1 MKLPRALE
9 PFSSRTYTVL
19 ALAMGMSVF
28 GSGLWAVAMVAR
40 VMALGGSAVDLSLVT
55 AAGAVGMV
63 VFVLIGGVAA
73 DRFRLPVILRCVEVV
88 NLVTALSIAV
98 LTWTGTL
105 ALWHL
110 GAAAFAFSGAV
121 GFFYPAYSAALPR
134 ILPPHQLLAANGV
147 EGTARPLLQ
156 LAAGPAVG
164 GALTGLAL
172 PGASVLAIAVCHA
185 VALAFMLRLRL
196 PEGRPAGHDAAGF
209 ATAGHDAADHDDV
222 VDHHDVAGHDA
233 AGHHAAGFDSAG
245 HQAAAHDNAA
255 ASGHAAGPGSMLAQ
269 MLDGFRYCVRTPWL
283 LWTLLWAMSAIFM
296 FIGPLEVLV
305 PFLVVDRLGGTV
317 ADYGAMLGLYGISTA
332 VGSSVMA
339 SLRMPRKYLTTM
351 IWLWGFGTLPFGL
364 VGMTG
369 SWWVMAAALCVFG
382 ATGGAG
388 QVIWGTLLQRRVP
401 GHMLGRISSLDFF
414 VSLLLM
420 PISMAVAGPVA
431 QVVPPAA
438 IFWGVAVLTPALGV
452 LAVLAGRMHRD
463 QQAHPLE

>member
-1 MKLPRALE
+1 MTVKLPRALA
-9 PFSSRTYTVL
+9 PFSSRAYTVL
-19 ALAMGMSVF
+19 ALAMGVSVF

-40 VMALGGSAVDLSLVT
+40 VMELGGSAVDLSLVT

-63 VFVLIGGVAA
+63 VFVLVGGVAA
-73 DRFRLPVILRCVEVV
+73 DRFRLTVILRCVEVT
-88 NLVTALSIAV
+88 NLVTATTIVV
-98 LTWTGTL
+98 LTWTDTL

-110 GAAAFAFSGAV
+110 GVAAFVFSGAV

-134 ILPPHQLLAANGV
+134 ILPVHQLLAANGV

-172 PGASVLAIAVCHA
+172 PGASVLAIAACHA
-185 VALAFMLRLRL
+185 VALVFMIRLRL
-196 PEGRPAGHDAAGF
+196 PERGGDDAQG
-209 ATAGHDAADHDDV
+209 
-222 VDHHDVAGHDA
+222 
-233 AGHHAAGFDSAG
+233 
-245 HQAAAHDNAA
+245 
-255 ASGHAAGPGSMLAQ
+255 ASSSQSSMLRE
-269 MLDGFRYCVRTPWL
+269 MLEGFQYCVRTPWL
-283 LWTLLWAMSAIFM
+283 LWTLLWAMSAIFLFM
-296 FIGPLEVLV
+296 GPLEVLV

-339 SLRMPRKYLTTM
+339 SLQLPRKYLTTM

-364 VGMTG
+364 VGMTD
-369 SWWVMAAALCVFG
+369 SWWVMAGALCVFG

-401 GHMLGRISSLDFF
+401 SHMLGRISSLDFF

-420 PISMAVAGPVA
+420 PISMAVAGPVS
-431 QVVPPAA
+431 QVVPPEA
-438 IFWGVAVLTPALGV
+438 IFWGVALLTPALGV
-452 LAVLAGRMHRD
+452 VAVFVGRMHRD
-463 QQAHPLE
+463 QAEHPLR

>member
-1 MKLPRALE
+1 MTVKLPRALA
-9 PFSSRTYTVL
+9 PFSSRAYTVL
-19 ALAMGMSVF
+19 ALAMGVSVF

-40 VMALGGSAVDLSLVT
+40 VMELGGLAVDLSLVT

-63 VFVLIGGVAA
+63 VFVLVGGVAA
-73 DRFRLPVILRCVEVV
+73 DRFRLTVILRCVEVT
-88 NLVTALSIAV
+88 NLVTATTIVV
-98 LTWTGTL
+98 LTWTDTL

-110 GAAAFAFSGAV
+110 GVAAFVFSGAV

-134 ILPPHQLLAANGV
+134 ILPVHQLLAANGV

-172 PGASVLAIAVCHA
+172 PGASVLAIAACHA
-185 VALAFMLRLRL
+185 VALVFMIRLRL
-196 PEGRPAGHDAAGF
+196 PERGGDDAQG
-209 ATAGHDAADHDDV
+209 
-222 VDHHDVAGHDA
+222 
-233 AGHHAAGFDSAG
+233 
-245 HQAAAHDNAA
+245 
-255 ASGHAAGPGSMLAQ
+255 ASSSQSSMLRE
-269 MLDGFRYCVRTPWL
+269 MLEGFQYCVRTPWL
-283 LWTLLWAMSAIFM
+283 LWTLLWAMSAIFLFM
-296 FIGPLEVLV
+296 GPLEVLV

-339 SLRMPRKYLTTM
+339 SLQLPRKYLTTM

-364 VGMTG
+364 VGMTD
-369 SWWVMAAALCVFG
+369 SWWVMAGALCVFG

-401 GHMLGRISSLDFF
+401 SHMLGRISSLDFF

-420 PISMAVAGPVA
+420 PISMAVAGPVS
-431 QVVPPAA
+431 QVVPPEA
-438 IFWGVAVLTPALGV
+438 IFWGVALLTPALGV
-452 LAVLAGRMHRD
+452 VAVFVGRMHRD
-463 QQAHPLE
+463 QAEHPLR

>member
-73 DRFRLPVILRCVEVV
+73 DRFQLPVILRCVEVV

-110 GAAAFAFSGAV
+110 GAAAFVFSGAV
-121 GFFYPAYSAALPR
+121 GFFYPAYSATLPR
-134 ILPPHQLLAANGV
+134 ILPPAQLLAANGV

-164 GALTGLAL
+164 GALTSLAL
-172 PGASVLAIAVCHA
+172 PGASALAIAVCH
-185 VALAFMLRLRL
+185 VGALVLMLRLRL
-196 PEGRPAGHDAAGF
+196 PERDVPQDAPGHD
-209 ATAGHDAADHDDV
+209 DAA
-222 VDHHDVAGHDA
+222 A
-233 AGHHAAGFDSAG
+233 APRATILRD
-245 HQAAAHDNAA
+245 
-255 ASGHAAGPGSMLAQ
+255 
-269 MLDGFRYCVRTPWL
+269 MLDGFRYCLCTPWL
-283 LWTLLWAMSAIFM
+283 LWTLLWAMSAIFL
-296 FIGPLEVLV
+296 FTGPLEVLV

-317 ADYGAMLGLYGISTA
+317 AGYGAMLGLYGIATA
-332 VGSSVMA
+332 VGSSLMA
-339 SLRMPRKYLTTM
+339 SFRLPRNYLTTM
-351 IWLWGFGTLPFGL
+351 VWLWGFGTLPFGL
-364 VGMTG
+364 VGMTH
-369 SWWVMAAALCVFG
+369 SWWVMALALCVFG

-431 QVVPPAA
+431 EVLPPVT

-452 LAVLAGRMHRD
+452 LAVVAGRMRAD
-463 QQAHPLE
+463 QQAHPLH

>member
-1 MKLPRALE
+1 MTVKLPRALA
-9 PFSSRTYTVL
+9 PFSSRAYTVL
-19 ALAMGMSVF
+19 ALAMGVSVF

-40 VMALGGSAVDLSLVT
+40 VMELGGSAVDLSLVT

-63 VFVLIGGVAA
+63 VFVLVGGVAA
-73 DRFRLPVILRCVEVV
+73 DRFRLTVILRCVEVT
-88 NLVTALSIAV
+88 NLVTATTIVV
-98 LTWTGTL
+98 LTWTDTL

-110 GAAAFAFSGAV
+110 GVAAFVFSGAV

-134 ILPPHQLLAANGV
+134 ILPVHQLLAANGV

-185 VALAFMLRLRL
+185 VALVFMLRLRL
-196 PEGRPAGHDAAGF
+196 PERGGDGAQD
-209 ATAGHDAADHDDV
+209 
-222 VDHHDVAGHDA
+222 
-233 AGHHAAGFDSAG
+233 
-245 HQAAAHDNAA
+245 AA
-255 ASGHAAGPGSMLAQ
+255 ASQSSMLRE
-269 MLDGFRYCVRTPWL
+269 MLEGFQYCVRTPWL

-296 FIGPLEVLV
+296 FMGPLEVLV

-339 SLRMPRKYLTTM
+339 SLQLPRKYLTTM

-364 VGMTG
+364 VGSTH
-369 SWWVMAAALCVFG
+369 SWWVMALALCVFG

-414 VSLLLM
+414 VSLSLM
-420 PISMAVAGPVA
+420 PVSMALAGPVS
-431 QVVPPAA
+431 QVLPPEAV
-438 IFWGVAVLTPALGV
+438 FWGVAVLTPALGV
-452 LAVLAGRMHRD
+452 AAVLVGRMHRD
-463 QQAHPLE
+463 QLEHPLR

>member
-1 MKLPRALE
+1 MTVKLPRALA
-9 PFSSRTYTVL
+9 PFSSRAYTVL
-19 ALAMGMSVF
+19 ALAMGVSVF

-40 VMALGGSAVDLSLVT
+40 VMELGGSAVDLSLVT

-63 VFVLIGGVAA
+63 VFVLVGGVAA
-73 DRFRLPVILRCVEVV
+73 DRFRLTVILRCVEVT
-88 NLVTALSIAV
+88 NLVTATTIVV
-98 LTWTGTL
+98 LTWTDTL

-110 GAAAFAFSGAV
+110 GVAAFVFSGAV

-134 ILPPHQLLAANGV
+134 ILPVHQLLAANGV

-185 VALAFMLRLRL
+185 VALVFMLRLRL
-196 PEGRPAGHDAAGF
+196 PERGGDAAQ
-209 ATAGHDAADHDDV
+209 D
-222 VDHHDVAGHDA
+222 
-233 AGHHAAGFDSAG
+233 
-245 HQAAAHDNAA
+245 AA
-255 ASGHAAGPGSMLAQ
+255 ASQSSMLRE
-269 MLDGFRYCVRTPWL
+269 MLEGFQYCVRTPWL
-283 LWTLLWAMSAIFM
+283 LWTLLWAMTAIFLFM
-296 FIGPLEVLV
+296 GPLEVLV

-339 SLRMPRKYLTTM
+339 SLQLPRKYLTTM

-369 SWWVMAAALCVFG
+369 SWWVMAGALCVFG

-401 GHMLGRISSLDFF
+401 SHMLGRISSLDFF

-420 PISMAVAGPVA
+420 PISMAVAGPVS
-431 QVVPPAA
+431 QVVPPEA
-438 IFWGVAVLTPALGV
+438 IFWGVALLTPALGV
-452 LAVLAGRMHRD
+452 VAVFVGRMHRD
-463 QQAHPLE
+463 QAEHPLR

>member
-1 MKLPRALE
+1 MTVKLPRALA
-9 PFSSRTYTVL
+9 PFSSRAYTVL
-19 ALAMGMSVF
+19 ALAMGVSVF

-40 VMALGGSAVDLSLVT
+40 VMELGGSAVDLSLVT

-63 VFVLIGGVAA
+63 VFVLVGGVAA
-73 DRFRLPVILRCVEVV
+73 DRFRLTVILRCVEVT
-88 NLVTALSIAV
+88 NLVTATTIVV
-98 LTWTGTL
+98 LTWTDTL

-110 GAAAFAFSGAV
+110 GAAAFVFSGAV

-134 ILPPHQLLAANGV
+134 ILPVHQLLAANGV

-185 VALAFMLRLRL
+185 VALVFMLRLRL
-196 PEGRPAGHDAAGF
+196 PERGGEDAQG
-209 ATAGHDAADHDDV
+209 
-222 VDHHDVAGHDA
+222 
-233 AGHHAAGFDSAG
+233 
-245 HQAAAHDNAA
+245 A
-255 ASGHAAGPGSMLAQ
+255 ASPQSSMLRE
-269 MLDGFRYCVRTPWL
+269 MLEGFQYCVRTPWL
-283 LWTLLWAMSAIFM
+283 LWTLLWAMTAIFLFM
-296 FIGPLEVLV
+296 GPLEVLV

-339 SLRMPRKYLTTM
+339 SLQLPRKYLTTM

-364 VGMTG
+364 VGMTD
-369 SWWVMAAALCVFG
+369 SWWVMAGALCVFG

-401 GHMLGRISSLDFF
+401 SHMLGRISSLDFF

-420 PISMAVAGPVA
+420 PISMAVAGPVS
-431 QVVPPAA
+431 QVVTPEA
-438 IFWGVAVLTPALGV
+438 IFWGVALLTPTLGV
-452 LAVLAGRMHRD
+452 VAVLVGRMHRD
-463 QQAHPLE
+463 QAEHPLR

>member
-1 MKLPRALE
+1 MTVKLPRALA
-9 PFSSRTYTVL
+9 PFSSRAYTVL
-19 ALAMGMSVF
+19 ALAMGVSVF

-40 VMALGGSAVDLSLVT
+40 VMELGGSAVDLSLVT

-63 VFVLIGGVAA
+63 VFVLVGGVAA
-73 DRFRLPVILRCVEVV
+73 DRFRLTVILRCVEVT
-88 NLVTALSIAV
+88 NLVTATTIVV
-98 LTWTGTL
+98 LTWTDTL

-110 GAAAFAFSGAV
+110 GVAAFVFSGAV

-134 ILPPHQLLAANGV
+134 ILPVHQLLAANGV

-185 VALAFMLRLRL
+185 VALVFMLRLRL
-196 PEGRPAGHDAAGF
+196 PERGGGDDAQG
-209 ATAGHDAADHDDV
+209 TG
-222 VDHHDVAGHDA
+222 
-233 AGHHAAGFDSAG
+233 SS
-245 HQAAAHDNAA
+245 Q
-255 ASGHAAGPGSMLAQ
+255 SSMLRE
-269 MLDGFRYCVRTPWL
+269 MLEGFQYCVRTPWL
-283 LWTLLWAMSAIFM
+283 LWTLLWAMTAIFLFM
-296 FIGPLEVLV
+296 GPLEVLV

-339 SLRMPRKYLTTM
+339 SLQLPRKYLTTM
-351 IWLWGFGTLPFGL
+351 VWLWGFGTLPFGL
-364 VGMTG
+364 VGTTD
-369 SWWVMAAALCVFG
+369 SWWVMAGALCVFG

-401 GHMLGRISSLDFF
+401 SHMLGRISSLDFF

-420 PISMAVAGPVA
+420 PISMAVAGPVS
-431 QVVPPAA
+431 QVVPPEA
-438 IFWGVAVLTPALGV
+438 IFWGVALLTPALGV
-452 LAVLAGRMHRD
+452 VAVFVGRMHRD
-463 QQAHPLE
+463 QAEHPLR

>member
-1 MKLPRALE
+1 MTVKLPRALA
-9 PFSSRTYTVL
+9 PFSSRAYTVL
-19 ALAMGMSVF
+19 ALAMGVSVF

-40 VMALGGSAVDLSLVT
+40 VMELGGSAVDLSLVT

-63 VFVLIGGVAA
+63 VFVLVGGVAA
-73 DRFRLPVILRCVEVV
+73 DRFRLTVILRCVEVT
-88 NLVTALSIAV
+88 NLVTATTIVV
-98 LTWTGTL
+98 LTWTDTL

-110 GAAAFAFSGAV
+110 GVAAFVFSGAV

-134 ILPPHQLLAANGV
+134 ILPVHQLLAANGV

-185 VALAFMLRLRL
+185 VALVFMLRLRL
-196 PEGRPAGHDAAGF
+196 PERGGDGAQD
-209 ATAGHDAADHDDV
+209 
-222 VDHHDVAGHDA
+222 
-233 AGHHAAGFDSAG
+233 
-245 HQAAAHDNAA
+245 AA
-255 ASGHAAGPGSMLAQ
+255 ASQSSMLRE
-269 MLDGFRYCVRTPWL
+269 MLEGFQYCVRTPWL

-296 FIGPLEVLV
+296 FMGPLEVLV

-339 SLRMPRKYLTTM
+339 SLQLPRKYLTTM

-369 SWWVMAAALCVFG
+369 SWWVMAGALCVFG

-401 GHMLGRISSLDFF
+401 SHMLGRISSLDFF

-420 PISMAVAGPVA
+420 PISMAVAGPVS
-431 QVVPPAA
+431 QVVPPEA
-438 IFWGVAVLTPALGV
+438 IFWGVALLTPALGV
-452 LAVLAGRMHRD
+452 VAVFVGRMHRD
-463 QQAHPLE
+463 QAKHPLR

>member
-1 MKLPRALE
+1 MTVKLPRALA
-9 PFSSRTYTVL
+9 PFSSRAYTVL
-19 ALAMGMSVF
+19 ALAMGVSVF

-40 VMALGGSAVDLSLVT
+40 VMELGGSAVDLSLVT

-63 VFVLIGGVAA
+63 VFVLVGGVAA
-73 DRFRLPVILRCVEVV
+73 DRFRLTVILRCVEVT
-88 NLVTALSIAV
+88 NLVTATTIVV
-98 LTWTGTL
+98 LTWTDTL

-110 GAAAFAFSGAV
+110 GAAAFVFSGAV

-134 ILPPHQLLAANGV
+134 ILPVHQLLAANGV

-185 VALAFMLRLRL
+185 VALVFMLRLRL
-196 PEGRPAGHDAAGF
+196 PERGGEDAQG
-209 ATAGHDAADHDDV
+209 
-222 VDHHDVAGHDA
+222 
-233 AGHHAAGFDSAG
+233 
-245 HQAAAHDNAA
+245 A
-255 ASGHAAGPGSMLAQ
+255 ASPQSSMLRE
-269 MLDGFRYCVRTPWL
+269 MLEGFQYCVRTPWL

-296 FIGPLEVLV
+296 FMGPLEVLV

-339 SLRMPRKYLTTM
+339 SLQLPRKYLTTM
-351 IWLWGFGTLPFGL
+351 VWLWGFGTLPFGL

-369 SWWVMAAALCVFG
+369 SWWVMAGALCVFG

-401 GHMLGRISSLDFF
+401 SHMLGRISSLDFF

-420 PISMAVAGPVA
+420 PISMAVAGPVS
-431 QVVPPAA
+431 QVVPPEA
-438 IFWGVAVLTPALGV
+438 IFWGVALLTPALGV
-452 LAVLAGRMHRD
+452 VAVFVGRMHRD
-463 QQAHPLE
+463 QAEHPLR

>member
-1 MKLPRALE
+1 MTVKLPRALA
-9 PFSSRTYTVL
+9 PFSSRAYTVL
-19 ALAMGMSVF
+19 ALAMGVSVF

-40 VMALGGSAVDLSLVT
+40 VMELGGSAVDLSLVT

-63 VFVLIGGVAA
+63 VFVLVGGVAA
-73 DRFRLPVILRCVEVV
+73 DRFRLTVILRCVEVT
-88 NLVTALSIAV
+88 NLVTATTIVV
-98 LTWTGTL
+98 LTWTDTL

-110 GAAAFAFSGAV
+110 GAAAFVFSGAV

-134 ILPPHQLLAANGV
+134 ILPVHQLLAANGV

-185 VALAFMLRLRL
+185 VALVFMLRLRL
-196 PEGRPAGHDAAGF
+196 PERGGEDAQG
-209 ATAGHDAADHDDV
+209 
-222 VDHHDVAGHDA
+222 
-233 AGHHAAGFDSAG
+233 
-245 HQAAAHDNAA
+245 A
-255 ASGHAAGPGSMLAQ
+255 ASPQSSMLRE
-269 MLDGFRYCVRTPWL
+269 MLEGFQYCVRTPWL
-283 LWTLLWAMSAIFM
+283 LWTLLWAMTAIFLFM
-296 FIGPLEVLV
+296 GPLEVLV

-339 SLRMPRKYLTTM
+339 SLQLPRKYLTTM

-364 VGMTG
+364 VGMTD
-369 SWWVMAAALCVFG
+369 SWWVMAGALCVFG

-401 GHMLGRISSLDFF
+401 SHMLGRISSLDFF

-420 PISMAVAGPVA
+420 PISMAVAGPVS
-431 QVVPPAA
+431 QVVPPEA
-438 IFWGVAVLTPALGV
+438 IFWGVALLTPALGV
-452 LAVLAGRMHRD
+452 VAVFVGRMHRD
-463 QQAHPLE
+463 QAEHPLR

>member
-1 MKLPRALE
+1 MTVKLPRALA
-9 PFSSRTYTVL
+9 PFSSRAYTVL
-19 ALAMGMSVF
+19 ALAMGVSVF

-40 VMALGGSAVDLSLVT
+40 VMELGGSAVDLSLVT

-63 VFVLIGGVAA
+63 VFVLVGGVAA
-73 DRFRLPVILRCVEVV
+73 DRFRLTVILRCVEVT
-88 NLVTALSIAV
+88 NLVTATTIVV
-98 LTWTGTL
+98 LTWTDTL

-110 GAAAFAFSGAV
+110 GVAAFVFSGAV

-134 ILPPHQLLAANGV
+134 ILPVHQLLAANGV

-185 VALAFMLRLRL
+185 VALVFMLRLRL
-196 PEGRPAGHDAAGF
+196 PERGGNDDAQG
-209 ATAGHDAADHDDV
+209 
-222 VDHHDVAGHDA
+222 
-233 AGHHAAGFDSAG
+233 
-245 HQAAAHDNAA
+245 
-255 ASGHAAGPGSMLAQ
+255 ASSSQSSMLRE
-269 MLDGFRYCVRTPWL
+269 MLEGFQYCVRTPWL
-283 LWTLLWAMSAIFM
+283 LWTLLWAMSAIFLFM
-296 FIGPLEVLV
+296 GPLEVLV

-339 SLRMPRKYLTTM
+339 SLQLPRKYLTTM

-364 VGMTG
+364 VGMTD
-369 SWWVMAAALCVFG
+369 SWWVMAGALCVFG

-401 GHMLGRISSLDFF
+401 SHMLGRISSLDFF

-420 PISMAVAGPVA
+420 PISMAVAGPVS
-431 QVVPPAA
+431 QVVPPEA
-438 IFWGVAVLTPALGV
+438 IFWGVALLTPALGV
-452 LAVLAGRMHRD
+452 VAVFVGRMHRD
-463 QQAHPLE
+463 QAEHPLR

>member
-1 MKLPRALE
+1 MTVKLPRALA
-9 PFSSRTYTVL
+9 PFSSRAYTVL
-19 ALAMGMSVF
+19 ALAMGVSVF

-40 VMALGGSAVDLSLVT
+40 VMELGGSAVDLSLVT

-63 VFVLIGGVAA
+63 VFVLVGGVAA
-73 DRFRLPVILRCVEVV
+73 DRFRLTVILRCVEVT
-88 NLVTALSIAV
+88 NLVTATTIVV
-98 LTWTGTL
+98 LTWTDTL

-110 GAAAFAFSGAV
+110 GVAAFVFSGAV

-134 ILPPHQLLAANGV
+134 ILPVHQLLAANGV

-185 VALAFMLRLRL
+185 VALVFMLRLRL
-196 PEGRPAGHDAAGF
+196 PERGGEDAQG
-209 ATAGHDAADHDDV
+209 
-222 VDHHDVAGHDA
+222 
-233 AGHHAAGFDSAG
+233 
-245 HQAAAHDNAA
+245 A
-255 ASGHAAGPGSMLAQ
+255 ASPQSSMLRE
-269 MLDGFRYCVRTPWL
+269 MLEGFQYCVRTPWL
-283 LWTLLWAMSAIFM
+283 LWTLLWAMTAIFLFM
-296 FIGPLEVLV
+296 GPLEVLV

-339 SLRMPRKYLTTM
+339 SLQLPRKYLTTM

-364 VGMTG
+364 VGMTD
-369 SWWVMAAALCVFG
+369 SWWVMAGALCVFG

-401 GHMLGRISSLDFF
+401 SHMLGRISSLDFF

-420 PISMAVAGPVA
+420 PISMAVAGPVS
-431 QVVPPAA
+431 QVVPPEA
-438 IFWGVAVLTPALGV
+438 IFWGVALLTPALGV
-452 LAVLAGRMHRD
+452 VAVVVGRMHRD
-463 QQAHPLE
+463 QAEHPLR

>member
-1 MKLPRALE
+1 MTVKLPRALA
-9 PFSSRTYTVL
+9 PFSSRAYTVL
-19 ALAMGMSVF
+19 ALAMGVSVF

-40 VMALGGSAVDLSLVT
+40 VMELGGSAVDLSLVT

-63 VFVLIGGVAA
+63 VFVLVGGVAA
-73 DRFRLPVILRCVEVV
+73 DRFRLTVILRCVEVT
-88 NLVTALSIAV
+88 NLVTATTIVV
-98 LTWTGTL
+98 LTWTDTL

-110 GAAAFAFSGAV
+110 GAAAFVFSGAV

-134 ILPPHQLLAANGV
+134 ILPVHQLLAANGV

-185 VALAFMLRLRL
+185 VALVFMLRLRL
-196 PEGRPAGHDAAGF
+196 PERGGEDAQG
-209 ATAGHDAADHDDV
+209 
-222 VDHHDVAGHDA
+222 
-233 AGHHAAGFDSAG
+233 
-245 HQAAAHDNAA
+245 A
-255 ASGHAAGPGSMLAQ
+255 ASPQSSMLRE
-269 MLDGFRYCVRTPWL
+269 MLEGFQYCVRTPWL
-283 LWTLLWAMSAIFM
+283 LWTLLWAMTAIFLFM
-296 FIGPLEVLV
+296 GPLEVLV

-339 SLRMPRKYLTTM
+339 SLQLPRKYLTTM

-369 SWWVMAAALCVFG
+369 SWWVMAGALCVFG

-401 GHMLGRISSLDFF
+401 SHMLGRISSLDFF

-420 PISMAVAGPVA
+420 PISMAVAGPVS
-431 QVVPPAA
+431 QVVPPEA
-438 IFWGVAVLTPALGV
+438 IFWGVALLTPALGV
-452 LAVLAGRMHRD
+452 VAVVVGRMHRD
-463 QQAHPLE
+463 QAEHPLR

>member
-1 MKLPRALE
+1 MTVKLPRALA
-9 PFSSRTYTVL
+9 PFSSRAYTVL
-19 ALAMGMSVF
+19 ALAMGVSVF

-40 VMALGGSAVDLSLVT
+40 VMELGGSAVDLSLVT

-63 VFVLIGGVAA
+63 VFVLVGGVAA
-73 DRFRLPVILRCVEVV
+73 DRFRLTVILRCVEVT
-88 NLVTALSIAV
+88 NLVTATTIVV
-98 LTWTGTL
+98 LTWTDTL

-110 GAAAFAFSGAV
+110 GAAAFVFSGAV

-134 ILPPHQLLAANGV
+134 ILPVHQLLAANGV

-185 VALAFMLRLRL
+185 VALVFMLRLRL
-196 PEGRPAGHDAAGF
+196 PERGGEDAQG
-209 ATAGHDAADHDDV
+209 
-222 VDHHDVAGHDA
+222 
-233 AGHHAAGFDSAG
+233 
-245 HQAAAHDNAA
+245 A
-255 ASGHAAGPGSMLAQ
+255 ASPQSSMLRE
-269 MLDGFRYCVRTPWL
+269 MLEGFQYCVRTPWL
-283 LWTLLWAMSAIFM
+283 LWTLLWAMTAIFLFM
-296 FIGPLEVLV
+296 GPLEVLV

-339 SLRMPRKYLTTM
+339 SLQLPRKYLTTM

-369 SWWVMAAALCVFG
+369 SWWVMAGALCVFG

-401 GHMLGRISSLDFF
+401 SHMLGRISSLDFF

-420 PISMAVAGPVA
+420 PISMAMAGPVS
-431 QVVPPAA
+431 QVVPPEA
-438 IFWGVAVLTPALGV
+438 IFWGVALLTPALGV
-452 LAVLAGRMHRD
+452 VAVVVGRMHRD
-463 QQAHPLE
+463 QAEHPLR

>member
-1 MKLPRALE
+1 MTVKLPRALA
-9 PFSSRTYTVL
+9 PFSSRAYTVL
-19 ALAMGMSVF
+19 ALAMGVSVF

-40 VMALGGSAVDLSLVT
+40 VMELGGSAVDLSLVT

-63 VFVLIGGVAA
+63 VFVLVGGVAA
-73 DRFRLPVILRCVEVV
+73 DRFRLTVILRCVEVT
-88 NLVTALSIAV
+88 NLVTATTIVV
-98 LTWTGTL
+98 LTWTDTL

-110 GAAAFAFSGAV
+110 GVAAFVFSGAV

-134 ILPPHQLLAANGV
+134 ILPVHQLLAANGV

-185 VALAFMLRLRL
+185 VALVFMLRLRL
-196 PEGRPAGHDAAGF
+196 PERGGDAAQ
-209 ATAGHDAADHDDV
+209 D
-222 VDHHDVAGHDA
+222 
-233 AGHHAAGFDSAG
+233 
-245 HQAAAHDNAA
+245 AA
-255 ASGHAAGPGSMLAQ
+255 ASQSSMLRE
-269 MLDGFRYCVRTPWL
+269 MLEGFQYCVRTPWL
-283 LWTLLWAMSAIFM
+283 LWTLLWAMTAIFLFM
-296 FIGPLEVLV
+296 GPLEVLV

-339 SLRMPRKYLTTM
+339 SLQLPRKYLTTM

-364 VGMTG
+364 AGMTD
-369 SWWVMAAALCVFG
+369 SWWVMAGALCVFG

-401 GHMLGRISSLDFF
+401 SHMLGRISSLDFF

-420 PISMAVAGPVA
+420 PISMAVAGPVS
-431 QVVPPAA
+431 QVVTPEA
-438 IFWGVAVLTPALGV
+438 IFWGVALLTPTLGV
-452 LAVLAGRMHRD
+452 VAVLVGRMHRD
-463 QQAHPLE
+463 QAEHPLR

>member
-1 MKLPRALE
+1 MTVKLPRALA
-9 PFSSRTYTVL
+9 PFSSRAYTVL
-19 ALAMGMSVF
+19 ALAMGVSVF

-40 VMALGGSAVDLSLVT
+40 VMELGGSAVDLSLVT

-63 VFVLIGGVAA
+63 VFVLVGGVAA
-73 DRFRLPVILRCVEVV
+73 DRFRLTVILRCVEVT
-88 NLVTALSIAV
+88 NLVTATTIVV
-98 LTWTGTL
+98 LTWTDTL

-110 GAAAFAFSGAV
+110 GVAAFVFSGAV

-134 ILPPHQLLAANGV
+134 ILPVHQLLAANGV

-185 VALAFMLRLRL
+185 VALVFMLRLRL
-196 PEGRPAGHDAAGF
+196 PERGGEDAQG
-209 ATAGHDAADHDDV
+209 
-222 VDHHDVAGHDA
+222 
-233 AGHHAAGFDSAG
+233 
-245 HQAAAHDNAA
+245 A
-255 ASGHAAGPGSMLAQ
+255 ASPQSSMLRE
-269 MLDGFRYCVRTPWL
+269 MLEGFQYCVRTPWL
-283 LWTLLWAMSAIFM
+283 LWTLLWAMTAIFLFM
-296 FIGPLEVLV
+296 GPLEVLV

-339 SLRMPRKYLTTM
+339 SLQLPRKYLTTM

-364 VGMTG
+364 VGMTD
-369 SWWVMAAALCVFG
+369 SWWVMAGALCVFG

-401 GHMLGRISSLDFF
+401 SHMLGRISSLDFF

-420 PISMAVAGPVA
+420 PISMAVAGPVS
-431 QVVPPAA
+431 QVVPPEA
-438 IFWGVAVLTPALGV
+438 IFWGVALLTPALGV
-452 LAVLAGRMHRD
+452 VAVLVGRMHRD
-463 QQAHPLE
+463 QAEHPLR

>member
-1 MKLPRALE
+1 MTVKLPRALA
-9 PFSSRTYTVL
+9 PFSSRAYTVL
-19 ALAMGMSVF
+19 ALAMGVSVF

-40 VMALGGSAVDLSLVT
+40 VMELGGSAVDLSLVT

-63 VFVLIGGVAA
+63 VFVLVGGVAA
-73 DRFRLPVILRCVEVV
+73 DRFRLTVILRCVEVT
-88 NLVTALSIAV
+88 NLVTATTIVV
-98 LTWTGTL
+98 LTWTDTL

-110 GAAAFAFSGAV
+110 GAAAFVFSGAV

-134 ILPPHQLLAANGV
+134 ILPVHQLLAANGV

-185 VALAFMLRLRL
+185 VALVFMLRLRL
-196 PEGRPAGHDAAGF
+196 PERGGEDAQG
-209 ATAGHDAADHDDV
+209 
-222 VDHHDVAGHDA
+222 
-233 AGHHAAGFDSAG
+233 
-245 HQAAAHDNAA
+245 A
-255 ASGHAAGPGSMLAQ
+255 ASPQSSMLRE
-269 MLDGFRYCVRTPWL
+269 MLEGFQYCVRTPWL
-283 LWTLLWAMSAIFM
+283 LWTLLWAMSAIFLFM
-296 FIGPLEVLV
+296 GPLEVLV

-339 SLRMPRKYLTTM
+339 SLQLPRKYLTTM

-364 VGMTG
+364 VGMTD
-369 SWWVMAAALCVFG
+369 SWWVMAGALCVFG

-401 GHMLGRISSLDFF
+401 SHMLGRISSLDFF

-420 PISMAVAGPVA
+420 PISMAVAGPVS
-431 QVVPPAA
+431 QVVTPEA
-438 IFWGVAVLTPALGV
+438 IFWGVALLTPTLGV
-452 LAVLAGRMHRD
+452 VAVLVGRMHRD
-463 QQAHPLE
+463 QAEHPLR

>member
-1 MKLPRALE
+1 MTVKLPRALA
-9 PFSSRTYTVL
+9 PFSSRAYTVL
-19 ALAMGMSVF
+19 ALAMGVSVF

-40 VMALGGSAVDLSLVT
+40 VMELGGSAVDLSLVT

-63 VFVLIGGVAA
+63 VFVLVGGVAA
-73 DRFRLPVILRCVEVV
+73 DRFRLTVILRCVEVT
-88 NLVTALSIAV
+88 NLVTATTIVV
-98 LTWTGTL
+98 LTWTDTL

-110 GAAAFAFSGAV
+110 GVAAFVFSGAV

-134 ILPPHQLLAANGV
+134 ILPVHQLLAANGV

-185 VALAFMLRLRL
+185 VALVFMLRLRL
-196 PEGRPAGHDAAGF
+196 PERGGDAAQ
-209 ATAGHDAADHDDV
+209 D
-222 VDHHDVAGHDA
+222 
-233 AGHHAAGFDSAG
+233 
-245 HQAAAHDNAA
+245 AA
-255 ASGHAAGPGSMLAQ
+255 ASQSSMLRE
-269 MLDGFRYCVRTPWL
+269 MLEGFQYCVRTPWL
-283 LWTLLWAMSAIFM
+283 LWTLLWAMTAIFLFM
-296 FIGPLEVLV
+296 GPLEVLV

-339 SLRMPRKYLTTM
+339 SLQLPRKYLTTM

-369 SWWVMAAALCVFG
+369 SWWVMAGALCVFG

-401 GHMLGRISSLDFF
+401 SHMLGRISSLDFF

-420 PISMAVAGPVA
+420 PISMAVAGPVS
-431 QVVPPAA
+431 QVVPPEA
-438 IFWGVAVLTPALGV
+438 IFWGVALLTPALGV
-452 LAVLAGRMHRD
+452 VTVVVGRMHRD
-463 QQAHPLE
+463 QAEHPLR

>member
-1 MKLPRALE
+1 MTVKLPRALA
-9 PFSSRTYTVL
+9 PFSSRAYTVL
-19 ALAMGMSVF
+19 ALAMGVSVF

-40 VMALGGSAVDLSLVT
+40 VMELGGSAVDLSLVT

-63 VFVLIGGVAA
+63 VFVLVGGVAA
-73 DRFRLPVILRCVEVV
+73 DRFRLTVILRCVEVT
-88 NLVTALSIAV
+88 NLVTATTIVV
-98 LTWTGTL
+98 LTWTDTL

-110 GAAAFAFSGAV
+110 GVAAFVFSGAV

-134 ILPPHQLLAANGV
+134 ILPVHQLLAANGV

-185 VALAFMLRLRL
+185 VALVFMLRLRL
-196 PEGRPAGHDAAGF
+196 PERGDDAAQ
-209 ATAGHDAADHDDV
+209 D
-222 VDHHDVAGHDA
+222 
-233 AGHHAAGFDSAG
+233 
-245 HQAAAHDNAA
+245 AA
-255 ASGHAAGPGSMLAQ
+255 ASQSSMLRE
-269 MLDGFRYCVRTPWL
+269 MLEGFQYCVRTPWL
-283 LWTLLWAMSAIFM
+283 LWTLLWAMTAIFLFM
-296 FIGPLEVLV
+296 GPLEVLV

-339 SLRMPRKYLTTM
+339 SLQLPRKYLTTM

-364 VGMTG
+364 VGMTD
-369 SWWVMAAALCVFG
+369 SWWVMAGALCVFG

-401 GHMLGRISSLDFF
+401 SHMLGRISSLDFF

-420 PISMAVAGPVA
+420 PISMAVAGPVS
-431 QVVPPAA
+431 QVVTPEA
-438 IFWGVAVLTPALGV
+438 IFWGVALLTPTLGV
-452 LAVLAGRMHRD
+452 VAVLVGRMHRD
-463 QQAHPLE
+463 QAEHPLR

>member
-1 MKLPRALE
+1 MKLPRALA
-9 PFSSRTYTVL
+9 PFSSRAYTVL
-19 ALAMGMSVF
+19 ALAMGVSVF

-40 VMALGGSAVDLSLVT
+40 VMELGGSAVDLSLVT

-63 VFVLIGGVAA
+63 VFVLVGGVAA
-73 DRFRLPVILRCVEVV
+73 DRFRLTVILRCVEVT
-88 NLVTALSIAV
+88 NLVTATTIVV
-98 LTWTGTL
+98 LTWTDTL

-110 GAAAFAFSGAV
+110 GVAAFVFSGAV

-134 ILPPHQLLAANGV
+134 ILPVHQLLAANGV

-172 PGASVLAIAVCHA
+172 PGASVLAIAACHA
-185 VALAFMLRLRL
+185 VALVFMIRLRL
-196 PEGRPAGHDAAGF
+196 PERGGDDAQG
-209 ATAGHDAADHDDV
+209 
-222 VDHHDVAGHDA
+222 
-233 AGHHAAGFDSAG
+233 
-245 HQAAAHDNAA
+245 
-255 ASGHAAGPGSMLAQ
+255 ASSSQSSMLRE
-269 MLDGFRYCVRTPWL
+269 MLEGFQYCVRTPWL
-283 LWTLLWAMSAIFM
+283 LWTLLWAMSAIFLFM
-296 FIGPLEVLV
+296 GPLEVLV

-339 SLRMPRKYLTTM
+339 SLQLPRKYLTTM

-364 VGMTG
+364 VGMTD
-369 SWWVMAAALCVFG
+369 SWWVMAGALCVFG

-401 GHMLGRISSLDFF
+401 SHMLGRISSLDFF

-420 PISMAVAGPVA
+420 PISMAVAGPVS
-431 QVVPPAA
+431 QVVPPEA
-438 IFWGVAVLTPALGV
+438 IFWGVALLTPALGV
-452 LAVLAGRMHRD
+452 VAVFVGRMHRD
-463 QQAHPLE
+463 QAEHPLR

>member
-1 MKLPRALE
+1 MTVKLPRALA
-9 PFSSRTYTVL
+9 PFSSRAYTVL
-19 ALAMGMSVF
+19 ALAMGVSVF

-40 VMALGGSAVDLSLVT
+40 VMELGGSAVDLSLVT

-63 VFVLIGGVAA
+63 VFVLVGGVAA
-73 DRFRLPVILRCVEVV
+73 DRFRLTVILRCVEVT
-88 NLVTALSIAV
+88 NLVTATTIVV
-98 LTWTGTL
+98 LTWTDTL

-110 GAAAFAFSGAV
+110 GAAAFVFSGAV

-134 ILPPHQLLAANGV
+134 ILPVHQLLAANGV

-185 VALAFMLRLRL
+185 VALVFMLRLRL
-196 PEGRPAGHDAAGF
+196 PERGGEDAQG
-209 ATAGHDAADHDDV
+209 
-222 VDHHDVAGHDA
+222 
-233 AGHHAAGFDSAG
+233 
-245 HQAAAHDNAA
+245 A
-255 ASGHAAGPGSMLAQ
+255 ASPQSSMLRE
-269 MLDGFRYCVRTPWL
+269 MLEGFQYCVRTPWL
-283 LWTLLWAMSAIFM
+283 LWTLLWAMTAIFLFM
-296 FIGPLEVLV
+296 GPLEVLV

-339 SLRMPRKYLTTM
+339 SLQLPRKYLTTM

-369 SWWVMAAALCVFG
+369 SWWVMAGALCVFG

-401 GHMLGRISSLDFF
+401 SHMLGRISSLDFF

-420 PISMAVAGPVA
+420 PISMAVAGPVS
-431 QVVPPAA
+431 QVVTPEA
-438 IFWGVAVLTPALGV
+438 IFWGVALLPPALGV
-452 LAVLAGRMHRD
+452 VAVVVGRMHRD
-463 QQAHPLE
+463 QAEHPLR

>member
-1 MKLPRALE
+1 MTVKLPRALA
-9 PFSSRTYTVL
+9 PFSSRAYTVL
-19 ALAMGMSVF
+19 ALAMGVSVF

-40 VMALGGSAVDLSLVT
+40 VMELGGSAVDLSLVT

-63 VFVLIGGVAA
+63 VFVLVGGVAA
-73 DRFRLPVILRCVEVV
+73 DRFRLTVILRCVEVT
-88 NLVTALSIAV
+88 NLVTATTIVV
-98 LTWTGTL
+98 LTWTDTL

-110 GAAAFAFSGAV
+110 GVAAFVFSGAV

-134 ILPPHQLLAANGV
+134 ILPVHQLLAANGV

-185 VALAFMLRLRL
+185 VALVFMLRLRL
-196 PEGRPAGHDAAGF
+196 PERGGGDDAQG
-209 ATAGHDAADHDDV
+209 TG
-222 VDHHDVAGHDA
+222 
-233 AGHHAAGFDSAG
+233 SS
-245 HQAAAHDNAA
+245 Q
-255 ASGHAAGPGSMLAQ
+255 SSMLRE
-269 MLDGFRYCVRTPWL
+269 MLEGFQYCVRTPWL

-296 FIGPLEVLV
+296 FMGPLEVLV

-339 SLRMPRKYLTTM
+339 SLQLPRKYLTTM
-351 IWLWGFGTLPFGL
+351 VWLWGFGTLPFGL

-369 SWWVMAAALCVFG
+369 SWWVMAGALCVFG

-401 GHMLGRISSLDFF
+401 SHMLGRISSLDFF

-420 PISMAVAGPVA
+420 PISMAVAGPVS
-431 QVVPPAA
+431 QVVPPEA
-438 IFWGVAVLTPALGV
+438 IFWGVALLTPALGV
-452 LAVLAGRMHRD
+452 VAVFVGRMHRD
-463 QQAHPLE
+463 QAEHPLR

>member
-1 MKLPRALE
+1 MTVKLPRALA
-9 PFSSRTYTVL
+9 PFSSRAYTVL
-19 ALAMGMSVF
+19 ALAMGVSVF

-40 VMALGGSAVDLSLVT
+40 VMELGGSAVDLSLVT

-63 VFVLIGGVAA
+63 VFVLVGGVAA
-73 DRFRLPVILRCVEVV
+73 DRFRLTVILRCVEVT
-88 NLVTALSIAV
+88 NLVTATTIVV
-98 LTWTGTL
+98 LTWTDTL

-110 GAAAFAFSGAV
+110 GVAAFVFSGAV

-134 ILPPHQLLAANGV
+134 ILPVHQLLAANGV

-185 VALAFMLRLRL
+185 VALVFMLRLRL
-196 PEGRPAGHDAAGF
+196 PERGGEDAQG
-209 ATAGHDAADHDDV
+209 
-222 VDHHDVAGHDA
+222 
-233 AGHHAAGFDSAG
+233 
-245 HQAAAHDNAA
+245 A
-255 ASGHAAGPGSMLAQ
+255 ASPQSSMLRE
-269 MLDGFRYCVRTPWL
+269 MLEGFQYCVRTPWL
-283 LWTLLWAMSAIFM
+283 LWTLLWAMTAIFLFM
-296 FIGPLEVLV
+296 GPLEVLV

-339 SLRMPRKYLTTM
+339 SLQLPRKYLTTM

-364 VGMTG
+364 VGMTD
-369 SWWVMAAALCVFG
+369 SWWVMAGALCVFG

-401 GHMLGRISSLDFF
+401 SHMLGRISSLDFF

-420 PISMAVAGPVA
+420 PISMAVAGPVS
-431 QVVPPAA
+431 QVVTPEA
-438 IFWGVAVLTPALGV
+438 IFWGVALLTPTLGV
-452 LAVLAGRMHRD
+452 VAVLVGRMHRD
-463 QQAHPLE
+463 QAEHPLR

>member
-1 MKLPRALE
+1 MTVKLPRALA
-9 PFSSRTYTVL
+9 PFSSRAYTVL
-19 ALAMGMSVF
+19 ALAMGVSVF

-40 VMALGGSAVDLSLVT
+40 VMELGGSAVDLSLVT

-63 VFVLIGGVAA
+63 VFVLVGGVAA
-73 DRFRLPVILRCVEVV
+73 DRFRLTVILRCVEVT
-88 NLVTALSIAV
+88 NLVTATTIVV
-98 LTWTGTL
+98 LTWTDTL

-110 GAAAFAFSGAV
+110 GAAAFVFSGAV

-134 ILPPHQLLAANGV
+134 ILPVHQLLAANGV

-185 VALAFMLRLRL
+185 VALVFMLRLRL
-196 PEGRPAGHDAAGF
+196 PERGGEDAQG
-209 ATAGHDAADHDDV
+209 
-222 VDHHDVAGHDA
+222 
-233 AGHHAAGFDSAG
+233 
-245 HQAAAHDNAA
+245 A
-255 ASGHAAGPGSMLAQ
+255 ASPQSSMLRE
-269 MLDGFRYCVRTPWL
+269 MLEGFQYCVRTPWL

-296 FIGPLEVLV
+296 FMGPLEVLV

-339 SLRMPRKYLTTM
+339 SLQLPRKYLTTM

-369 SWWVMAAALCVFG
+369 SWWVMAGALCVFG

-401 GHMLGRISSLDFF
+401 SHMLGRISSLDFF

-420 PISMAVAGPVA
+420 PISMAMAGPVS
-431 QVVPPAA
+431 QVVPPEA
-438 IFWGVAVLTPALGV
+438 IFWGVALLTPALGV
-452 LAVLAGRMHRD
+452 VAVVVGRMHRD
-463 QQAHPLE
+463 QAEHPLR

>member
-1 MKLPRALE
+1 MTVKLPRALA
-9 PFSSRTYTVL
+9 PFSSRAYTVL
-19 ALAMGMSVF
+19 ALAMGVSVF

-40 VMALGGSAVDLSLVT
+40 VMELGGSAVDLSLVT

-63 VFVLIGGVAA
+63 VFVLVGGVAA
-73 DRFRLPVILRCVEVV
+73 DRFRLTVILRCVEVT
-88 NLVTALSIAV
+88 NLVTATTIVV
-98 LTWTGTL
+98 LTWTDTL

-110 GAAAFAFSGAV
+110 GAAAFVFSGAV

-134 ILPPHQLLAANGV
+134 ILPVHQLLAANGV

-185 VALAFMLRLRL
+185 VALVFMLRLRL
-196 PEGRPAGHDAAGF
+196 PERGGEDAQG
-209 ATAGHDAADHDDV
+209 
-222 VDHHDVAGHDA
+222 
-233 AGHHAAGFDSAG
+233 
-245 HQAAAHDNAA
+245 A
-255 ASGHAAGPGSMLAQ
+255 ASPQSSMLRE
-269 MLDGFRYCVRTPWL
+269 MLEGFQYCVRTPWL
-283 LWTLLWAMSAIFM
+283 LWTLLWAMTAIFLFM
-296 FIGPLEVLV
+296 GPLEVLV

-339 SLRMPRKYLTTM
+339 SLQLPRKYLTTM

-369 SWWVMAAALCVFG
+369 SWWVMAGALCVFG

-401 GHMLGRISSLDFF
+401 SHMLGRISSLDFF

-420 PISMAVAGPVA
+420 PISMAVAGPVS
-431 QVVPPAA
+431 QVVPPEA
-438 IFWGVAVLTPALGV
+438 IFWGVALLTPALGV
-452 LAVLAGRMHRD
+452 VAVFVGRMHRD
-463 QQAHPLE
+463 QAEHPLR

>member
-1 MKLPRALE
+1 MTVKLPRALA
-9 PFSSRTYTVL
+9 PFSSRAYTVL
-19 ALAMGMSVF
+19 ALAMGVSVF

-40 VMALGGSAVDLSLVT
+40 VMELGGSAVDLSLVT

-63 VFVLIGGVAA
+63 VFVLVGGVAA
-73 DRFRLPVILRCVEVV
+73 DRFRLTVILRCVEVT
-88 NLVTALSIAV
+88 NLVTATTIVV
-98 LTWTGTL
+98 LTWTDTL

-110 GAAAFAFSGAV
+110 GAAAFVFSGAV

-134 ILPPHQLLAANGV
+134 ILPVHQLLAANGV

-185 VALAFMLRLRL
+185 VALVFMLRLRL
-196 PEGRPAGHDAAGF
+196 PERGDDAAQ
-209 ATAGHDAADHDDV
+209 D
-222 VDHHDVAGHDA
+222 
-233 AGHHAAGFDSAG
+233 
-245 HQAAAHDNAA
+245 AA
-255 ASGHAAGPGSMLAQ
+255 ASQSSMLRE
-269 MLDGFRYCVRTPWL
+269 MLEGFQYCVRTPWL
-283 LWTLLWAMSAIFM
+283 LWTLLWAMTAIFLFM
-296 FIGPLEVLV
+296 GPLEVLV

-339 SLRMPRKYLTTM
+339 SLQLPRKYLTTM

-364 VGMTG
+364 VGMTD
-369 SWWVMAAALCVFG
+369 SWWVMAGALCVFG

-401 GHMLGRISSLDFF
+401 SHMLGRISSLDFF

-420 PISMAVAGPVA
+420 PISMAVAGPVS
-431 QVVPPAA
+431 QVVTPEA
-438 IFWGVAVLTPALGV
+438 IFWGVALLTPTLGV
-452 LAVLAGRMHRD
+452 VAVLVGRMHRD
-463 QQAHPLE
+463 QAEHPLR